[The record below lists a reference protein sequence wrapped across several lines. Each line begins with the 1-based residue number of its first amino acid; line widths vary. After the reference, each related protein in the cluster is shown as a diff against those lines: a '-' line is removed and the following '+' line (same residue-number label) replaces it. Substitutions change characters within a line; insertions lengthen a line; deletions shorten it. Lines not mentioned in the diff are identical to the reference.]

1 MLEESK
7 FKEYKVFFSDR
18 HNALE
23 YLDGTT
29 IVFSPANTDFDDFKY
44 SCEYEYRI
52 FTAGYEERSSGVVL
66 LGFLEKNKHVD
77 ERGVVRCKGML
88 ISSDELPEF
97 FTMAKGMKTYRNIVQ
112 GYGLAAGRNIL
123 LAMNDLV
130 ALKRKSMTSELVKN
144 AERTSVFR
152 LAFMRRNE
160 NYFAYNNAHTILDGL
175 EEEEIG
181 VMSTNLALKFK
192 LEGFNRSHELTLN
205 FDPKNILPKRINV
218 LIGRNGLGKSQ
229 ALNHICRSLL
239 SGSDSF
245 VDTERGRPLI
255 NRLLAI
261 ASPGETIGTFPRE
274 RVHKYIKYRKIV
286 LGSQARSKSSKG
298 LGDSLVQLAR
308 SEEHIK
314 GKNRWDIFVEAIKPM
329 ADFHSLV
336 IPMDTG
342 ISVNNNS
349 TIAVQGKHYAF
360 VWSLRNG
367 GEQALREVW
376 GAIERTKNPVRVIEG
391 VITPLSSGQIAYLKF
406 AVQVCAFIENGTLV
420 LLDEPETH
428 LHPNFIS
435 DFIRLL
441 DGLLEATGS
450 QAVMATHSAYFVRE
464 VPRSQVHAFK
474 RNENG
479 YVDIVRPRLKTFGA
493 DVGSISYFVFDDD
506 ITNSLVEKLIE
517 KLPVDKEGINN
528 KINALK
534 EELSSDVIMYLRRRL
549 GVYDEKN

>member
-1 MLEESK
+1 MLEELK
-7 FKEYKVFFSDR
+7 YKKYKVYFSDR
-18 HNALE
+18 RSTSE
-23 YLDGTT
+23 YLEGAS
-29 IVFSPANTDFDDFKY
+29 IVFSPANTNYDNFTF

-52 FTAGYEERSSGVVL
+52 FTGGYEEHSTGILL
-66 LGFLEKNKHVD
+66 LGFLGKD
-77 ERGVVRCKGML
+77 ERIDKKGVIDCKGKL
-88 ISSDELPEF
+88 ISSNELPAF
-97 FTMAKGMKTYRNIVQ
+97 FTMAEGMEAYRAIIRD
-112 GYGLAAGRNIL
+112 YYLSAGRNIL

-130 ALKRKSMTSELVKN
+130 ALKRKSMASEIVRD
-144 AERTSVFR
+144 AEKTSVFR
-152 LAFMRRNE
+152 LAFMRKNE

-175 EEEEIG
+175 EEEEFG
-181 VMSTNLALKFK
+181 VMSTDLALKFQ
-192 LEGFNRSHELTLN
+192 LEGFNRPHELTLS
-205 FDPKNILPKRINV
+205 FDPKSILPKRINV

-239 SGSDSF
+239 SGNDSF
-245 VDTERGRPLI
+245 IDIERGRPLI

-308 SEEHIK
+308 SDEQIK
-314 GKNRWDIFVEAIKPM
+314 GKNRWEIFVAAIKPM

-342 ISVNNNS
+342 VSVYNNS

-360 VWSLRNG
+360 VWSLRSG
-367 GEQALREVW
+367 REQALREVW
-376 GAIERTKNPVRVIEG
+376 GAIERTKNPVKVIDG
-391 VITPLSSGQIAYLKF
+391 VITPLSSGQIAFLKF
-406 AVQVCAFIENGTLV
+406 AVQACAFIENGTLV

-479 YVDIVRPRLKTFGA
+479 CVDIVRPRLKTFGA

-517 KLPVDKEGINN
+517 KLPTDTEDINN

-534 EELSSDVIMYLRRRL
+534 GELSSDVIMYLRRRL
-549 GVYDEKN
+549 GIYDEKN

>member
-1 MLEESK
+1 MLEELK
-7 FKEYKVFFSDR
+7 FKKYKVFFSDR
-18 HNALE
+18 RNTSE
-23 YLDGTT
+23 YLDGAT
-29 IVFSPANTDFDDFKY
+29 IVFSPANTDFDNFKY

-52 FTAGYEERSSGVVL
+52 FTRGYEEHSSGFVL
-66 LGFLEKNKHVD
+66 LGFLGKD
-77 ERGVVRCKGML
+77 ERIDEKGVVHCKGKL
-88 ISSDELPEF
+88 ISSGELPEF
-97 FTMAKGMKTYRNIVQ
+97 FTMAEGMGTYRDIIRDNN
-112 GYGLAAGRNIL
+112 LAAGRNIL

-175 EEEEIG
+175 EEEEMG

-239 SGSDSF
+239 SSSDSF
-245 VDTERGRPLI
+245 VDSERGRPLI

-342 ISVNNNS
+342 ISVYNNS
-349 TIAVQGKHYAF
+349 TISVQGKHFAF

-376 GAIERTKNPVRVIEG
+376 GAIERTKNPVRVIDG

-464 VPRSQVHAFK
+464 VARDQVHVFK
-474 RNENG
+474 RNEG
-479 YVDIVRPRLKTFGA
+479 GSVDVIHPRLKTFGA
-493 DVGSISYFVFDDD
+493 DVGAISYFVFDDE
-506 ITNSLVEKLIE
+506 IQNNLVGKIIE
-517 KLPVDKEGINN
+517 NLSGDKESQEKQIEGLEN
-528 KINALK
+528 
-534 EELSSDVIMYLRRRL
+534 ELSTK
-549 GVYDEKN
+549 EKAL